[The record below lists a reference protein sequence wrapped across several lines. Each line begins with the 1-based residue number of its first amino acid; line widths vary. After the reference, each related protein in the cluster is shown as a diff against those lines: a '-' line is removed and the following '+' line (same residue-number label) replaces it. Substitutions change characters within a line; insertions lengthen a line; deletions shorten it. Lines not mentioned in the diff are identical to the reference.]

1 MGSTFLTSFGE
12 REWAAHTDLPFSD
25 VQHIGCGAKY
35 RPFSY
40 GTSMV
45 CEFCYEGLQL
55 SVLADPMPVQLS
67 MEIKK
72 VQASW
77 VSASLL
83 LTIEEL
89 ARCVPR
95 VYPKQYRVEGLP
107 TPCVGRFPIE
117 EALRE
122 NWPMMG
128 DKAWWCLALEVAQED
143 CGGDGGGVVV
153 G

>member
-1 MGSTFLTSFGE
+1 
-12 REWAAHTDLPFSD
+12 
-25 VQHIGCGAKY
+25 
-35 RPFSY
+35 
-40 GTSMV
+40 
-45 CEFCYEGLQL
+45 
-55 SVLADPMPVQLS
+55 MPVQLS
-67 MEIKK
+67 MEIMK
-72 VQASW
+72 VHNSW

-95 VYPKQYRVEGLP
+95 VYPKHNRVEGLP
-107 TPCVGRFPIE
+107 IPCVGRFPVE

-128 DKAWWCLALEVAQED
+128 EKAWWDLALEVAQKD
-143 CGGDGGGVVV
+143 NGGDGGGGVV